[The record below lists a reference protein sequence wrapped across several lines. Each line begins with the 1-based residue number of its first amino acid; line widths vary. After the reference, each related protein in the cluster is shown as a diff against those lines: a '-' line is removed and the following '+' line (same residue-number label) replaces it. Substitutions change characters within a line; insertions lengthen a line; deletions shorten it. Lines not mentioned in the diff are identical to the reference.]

1 LPLCVMIHLFFVPL
15 LSNFYGSIFLICLR
29 IFAIQSQT
37 SQKTL
42 KYLLFVFFDVPTAYI
57 LVNCALGSEEKIINE
72 IAKLSDVKEVRGT
85 YGVHDI
91 FVKVKSDNTETMNH
105 TVTNKIRKVP
115 GITSTVTLVVIE
127 EQGGKGDP

>member
-1 LPLCVMIHLFFVPL
+1 M
-15 LSNFYGSIFLICLR
+15 
-29 IFAIQSQT
+29 
-37 SQKTL
+37 
-42 KYLLFVFFDVPTAYI
+42 
-57 LVNCALGSEEKIINE
+57 GSEEKIINE

-91 FVKVKSDNTETMNH
+91 FVKVKSDDTETMNH

>member
-1 LPLCVMIHLFFVPL
+1 
-15 LSNFYGSIFLICLR
+15 LR
-29 IFAIQSQT
+29 TKT
-37 SQKTL
+37 SRKTL

-115 GITSTVTLVVIE
+115 GIISTVTLVVIE